1 MGLRLQ
7 LRAPVGTA
15 RSFVTTTTSRG
26 DALAKP
32 NFQFQKRQRELE
44 KKRKQEEK
52 RQRKLERT
60 HPAAPVDSQT
70 PPAGG
75 EAPPA

>member
-1 MGLRLQ
+1 MGLALQ
-7 LRAPVGTA
+7 HRAPDGAA
-15 RSFVTTTTSRG
+15 RSCVTTTTSRG

-32 NFQFQKRQRELE
+32 NFQYQKRQRELE

-52 RQRKLERT
+52 RLRKLERS